1 MIPMRRATVNLLLA
15 TLAILGACDRKPAP
29 PKAPP
34 EAQVGF
40 IIVKHQSVVLA
51 TELPGRTEAFLTADV
66 RPQVNGVVTRRIFTE
81 GGDVRL
87 GQQLYQID
95 PATYKAAYD
104 TAMATL
110 QYDRAALATARAK
123 TARYK
128 PLAAAQA
135 VSRQD
140 YDDAV
145 AVSGEAVANIAT
157 AMASIEQANINLA
170 YTKVMAPIAGRIGRS
185 SVTPGALVTANQ
197 TTSLATITQLDPIYV
212 DVTESATTLLR
223 LKQELAAGQLQRS
236 GPDQAKVTL
245 LLEDGSPYGA
255 PGILQFSEVTVDQGT
270 GTVALRAIFPNH
282 DHMLLPGLYVRA
294 ELHEGTNDN
303 AILVPQQGVSR
314 NSHGDATVMLVGPGN
329 KAVLRI
335 VQTTRAIGTNWL
347 VTGGLAVGD
356 KVITDGLQQLRPG
369 MAVQATAALDENSAG
384 PAK

>member
-145 AVSGEAVANIAT
+145 AISGEAVANIAT

-314 NSHGDATVMLVGPGN
+314 NSHGDATVMLVGPSN

>member
-314 NSHGDATVMLVGPGN
+314 NSHGDATVMLVGPSN

-356 KVITDGLQQLRPG
+356 KVITDGLHQLRPG